1 MNTFTNIIAKE
12 LQLPASDIDGTL
24 QLLDEGCTIPFIAR
38 YRKERTG
45 GLDDVQIGDISARYD
60 KLKELAKRKET
71 ILKSIEEQG
80 KLNDK
85 LKKKIEDCW
94 DANTLEDIYLP
105 FKPKRRTRAQIAREY
120 GLESLA
126 TMILLQ
132 RENDIEAAAKRLI
145 NSAAVQKALAE
156 HKVKEFTVDDA
167 LQAAK
172 DIIAENISESEDCRH
187 QLRATFKRE
196 AEIASKV
203 VKAKADSEEAQKYRD
218 YFDFAEPLSRCT
230 GNRLLAMR
238 RGEAEGILRIKISID
253 GERATERLKRQYIR
267 GNGKCSQLVAEAV
280 EDSYKRL
287 LVPSIEN
294 EFSALSKE
302 KADDEAIEVFTTNL
316 RQLLLAA
323 PLGQKS
329 VMGVDPGIRT
339 GCKVVVLD
347 KQGNLLFHDVVF
359 PFPPKGNAENAA
371 RHFAK
376 IAAQYSIEAVA
387 VGNGTASRETTDI
400 LNKVFSEGDNQKP
413 VYVVSEDGA
422 SIYSASKIARDEF
435 PDQDVTV
442 RGAVSIAR
450 RLMDPLAEL
459 VKIDAKSIGV
469 GQYQHDVDQTKL
481 KKSLDQTVENCVN
494 LVGVNVNTA
503 SQQLL
508 TYISG
513 LGPALAK
520 NIIE

>member
-12 LQLPASDIDGTL
+12 LQLPASGVDGTL

-238 RGEAEGILRIKISID
+238 RGEA
-253 GERATERLKRQYIR
+253 
-267 GNGKCSQLVAEAV
+267 
-280 EDSYKRL
+280 
-287 LVPSIEN
+287 
-294 EFSALSKE
+294 
-302 KADDEAIEVFTTNL
+302 
-316 RQLLLAA
+316 
-323 PLGQKS
+323 
-329 VMGVDPGIRT
+329 
-339 GCKVVVLD
+339 
-347 KQGNLLFHDVVF
+347 
-359 PFPPKGNAENAA
+359 
-371 RHFAK
+371 
-376 IAAQYSIEAVA
+376 
-387 VGNGTASRETTDI
+387 
-400 LNKVFSEGDNQKP
+400 
-413 VYVVSEDGA
+413 
-422 SIYSASKIARDEF
+422 
-435 PDQDVTV
+435 
-442 RGAVSIAR
+442 
-450 RLMDPLAEL
+450 
-459 VKIDAKSIGV
+459 
-469 GQYQHDVDQTKL
+469 
-481 KKSLDQTVENCVN
+481 
-494 LVGVNVNTA
+494 
-503 SQQLL
+503 
-508 TYISG
+508 
-513 LGPALAK
+513 
-520 NIIE
+520 